1 VNEQLLKVKA
11 EIGEASKNP
20 QDLLLEAIHSAGFS
34 GALANPLLA
43 SESALNRLNGTIL
56 EEFVTENYTAPRIVL
71 ATSGVEHEELLFA
84 AEPLLSDLP
93 SVPRLEEP
101 KSVYTGGDY
110 RCQSESGRTH
120 FALAVELP
128 GDWHKLKDVMVLT
141 ILGFDNVLHFL
152 AFLHL
157 KSPFLLLRWLKIYQ
171 SMDCMSSWFLK
182 VCLHFTI

>member
-1 VNEQLLKVKA
+1 MNDQ
-11 EIGEASKNP
+11 
-20 QDLLLEAIHSAGFS
+20 
-34 GALANPLLA
+34 
-43 SESALNRLNGTIL
+43 
-56 EEFVTENYTAPRIVL
+56 
-71 ATSGVEHEELLFA
+71 
-84 AEPLLSDLP
+84 
-93 SVPRLEEP
+93 
-101 KSVYTGGDY
+101 
-110 RCQSESGRTH
+110 RTH

-182 VCLHFTI
+182 VCLHFTIWFIKFVFNCISSFYCRCYWEVVDHSQLVDLVKGCIHDYVGFICLHDWHTFNYYAVWINMTEWSRWAFYLNECRKEHCSVYAFHSF